1 MGVDNIFQ
9 DNPSIDDS
17 TVSTDGGENSSSG
30 GEDGFSEITE
40 PTSTPQAQPEAQA
53 TPEAIPEPTNGE
65 IQITPEPLPDAVPV
79 LSPTPAP
86 EEPPEEMTVHDMD
99 DLYQLLSDWMDKQE
113 EYRKTDT
120 EAVTKAVTTYTEEQ
134 TQYQAFLQEQSRNIF
149 SVDVLIL
156 LTLAFASGILLARV
170 VWRKL

>member
-1 MGVDNIFQ
+1 
-9 DNPSIDDS
+9 
-17 TVSTDGGENSSSG
+17 
-30 GEDGFSEITE
+30 
-40 PTSTPQAQPEAQA
+40 
-53 TPEAIPEPTNGE
+53 
-65 IQITPEPLPDAVPV
+65 
-79 LSPTPAP
+79 
-86 EEPPEEMTVHDMD
+86 MTVHDMD

-149 SVDVLIL
+149 SVDVLIF